1 MLWSYLDFNSPL
13 FGYRSG
19 KEDFVYSVV
28 ECPETNILSLLK
40 CKRDKLRATC
50 QTPQGTLWVLQE
62 GKMDKAMLFD
72 AQSHHMQS
80 SLDANPMI
88 GLTNAHYWTRIILP
102 LEEGDNINFG
112 TPVKLLRATVT
123 WTVSLLTYLFR
134 YLWGVPFCC
143 RSLQYKLLSWI

>member
-1 MLWSYLDFNSPL
+1 MHS
-13 FGYRSG
+13 
-19 KEDFVYSVV
+19 VVV
-28 ECPETNILSLLK
+28 ECPETNISLRK
-40 CKRDKLRATC
+40 CNRDKLRATC

-112 TPVKLLRATVT
+112 TPVKLLRASVT
-123 WTVSLLTYLFR
+123 WTVSLLTCFGTSGMYHSIVGA
-134 YLWGVPFCC
+134 YSTNCC
-143 RSLQYKLLSWI
+143 REFSFTFINRMSKYKSVT